1 MNFERKDYDRKEKE
15 EIFSNKILCGS
26 RTYFF
31 DIKQS
36 KKGDYYFKISEKRK
50 VGEST
55 ETHQL
60 MIFDEDIDKFA
71 DAFNNTFK
79 EFRNIAP
86 APERRFTSF
95 EERPGFKP
103 WTPEEED
110 KLKSLFAEGKN
121 EEEIAEIL
129 DRRVGAII
137 SKGKKLGLITE

>member
-1 MNFERKDYDRKEKE
+1 METMNYDNERKEKE
-15 EIFSNKILCGS
+15 EVYCNKILCGS

-50 VGEST
+50 MGEST

-60 MIFDEDIDKFA
+60 MVFNEDIDKFA
-71 DAFNNTFK
+71 EAFNRTFE
-79 EFRNIAP
+79 EFRKLAP

-95 EERPGFKP
+95 EDRPGFKP
-103 WTPEEED
+103 WTPEEENR
-110 KLKSLFAEGKN
+110 LKSLFAEGKN

-129 DRRVGAII
+129 DRRIGAII
-137 SKGKKLGLITE
+137 SKGKKLGLIEE

>member
-31 DIKQS
+31 DIN
-36 KKGDYYFKISEKRK
+36 
-50 VGEST
+50 
-55 ETHQL
+55 
-60 MIFDEDIDKFA
+60 EDIDKFA